1 MRDSDLFPCATACLA
16 LSSAAFFVCDSVLRR
31 DAFRSHSVRDCAS
44 FSYATAPLVST
55 PWRVLH
61 RAHQR
66 PPLMGDSALFLRAR
80 AALDSFS
87 AYGASFS
94 CATAP
99 SSIVR
104 DGAFLYR
111 VRRRLPLSC
120 ATAPSFIVRDG
131 TFIYRARRRL
141 HLSCATAPPSFSA
154 RRRLI
159 LVRDGAP
166 PLSRAT
172 APSSIVRNGASPLIR
187 CATAPSSIARDAPPP
202 IQCATAPDSCARRRP
217 PLSCATAP
225 SSIVRNG
232 AFLYRARWRPPLI
245 QCATA
250 PHSMRDSAPFSRT
263 TARLLHLPS
272 RASLPSLLRA
282 TGEKINF
289 LLRPLWGPTLLRMRY
304 SIPHPRHVVMHL
316 AAPATFLV

>member
-202 IQCATAPDSCARRRP
+202 IHTLFYRAQRRL
-217 PLSCATAP
+217 PLSCAMAP
-225 SSIVRNG
+225 SSHSVRDG
-232 AFLYRARWRPPLI
+232 ASFNAR
-245 QCATA
+245 QCPILTHDGASSTSSFACITA
-250 PHSMRDSAPFSRT
+250 LTLACDGGKNKFSSSPT
-263 TARLLHLPS
+263 L
-272 RASLPSLLRA
+272 
-282 TGEKINF
+282 
-289 LLRPLWGPTLLRMRY
+289 GPTLLRMRY